1 MTGGTIDHMVSLV
14 VLITVLTV
22 SMGAF
27 GQIIGAAV
35 TYQQNHEVSMKAA
48 ELANAL
54 LLSPGDP
61 SWWGR
66 HDSLPMAFGLQD
78 SDTGGYS
85 LDAFSLS
92 RLSSRLPLIY
102 YGKTGLWYSNNSLGE
117 HALLAPVAKAV
128 NYTTMAKLL
137 GVEGS
142 YGLRLTVTPTLNVS
156 LSELNLNPLTLKV
169 EVKGLSGV
177 IGDAALNY
185 FVCQAVPQVGQV
197 PSIQTVSGTSR
208 TDLTGSATLE
218 FSSVDGSRS
227 AYFVVIYAR
236 AGGLSG
242 VGCKSRDI
250 IADNKIV
257 PLIESFE
264 NRSVLLAHSWDLRS
278 FPPPVEVLDFN
289 ATFLSLAQDFRLS
302 EIEMV
307 DSGGF
312 VRAGQVN
319 YGAGYDHVR
328 VQIPTQ
334 NAGILIVAYNSGD
347 SSGIV
352 TMPWGISVLGFSTI
366 FGGDPSQADWVAV
379 ELRQVSISMISY
391 QAKVAVWRTS
401 GYQPERYTP

>member
-22 SMGAF
+22 SMEAF

-61 SWWGR
+61 NWWGR
-66 HDSLPMAFGLQD
+66 SDSLPLAFGLQD

-92 RLSSRLPLIY
+92 RLSSRLPLVY

-117 HALLAPVAKAV
+117 HALLVPVANAV
-128 NYTTMAKLL
+128 NYTAMARLL

-142 YGLRLTVTPTLNVS
+142 YAFRLTIAPTLNVS
-156 LSELNLNPLTLKV
+156 LSELNLAPLTLKI
-169 EVKGLSGV
+169 EVTGLTGV
-177 IGDAALNY
+177 ISDAALNY
-185 FVCQAVPQVGQV
+185 FVYQVVPQVGQV
-197 PSIQTVSGTSR
+197 PSIQTVSGTGR
-208 TDLTGSATLE
+208 TDLAGSATLE
-218 FSSVDGSRS
+218 FPSVDGSRY
-227 AYFVVIYAR
+227 AYSIVVYAR
-236 AGGLSG
+236 VGGLSG
-242 VGCKSRDI
+242 VGYQCRDS

-264 NRSVLLAHSWDLRS
+264 NRTVLLAHSWDLRS

-289 ATFLSLAQDFRLS
+289 ATFVSLSQDFRLS
-302 EIEMV
+302 EIEMA

-328 VQIPTQ
+328 VQIPSQ
-334 NAGILIVAYNSGD
+334 NAGILIVAYSSGD
-347 SSGIV
+347 YSGIV
-352 TMPWGISVLGFSTI
+352 TMPWGISVLGFSAA
-366 FGGDPSQADWVAV
+366 FGGDASQADWVAV

-391 QAKVAVWRTS
+391 QAKVAVWKTS
-401 GYQPERYTP
+401 GYQPWRYTP